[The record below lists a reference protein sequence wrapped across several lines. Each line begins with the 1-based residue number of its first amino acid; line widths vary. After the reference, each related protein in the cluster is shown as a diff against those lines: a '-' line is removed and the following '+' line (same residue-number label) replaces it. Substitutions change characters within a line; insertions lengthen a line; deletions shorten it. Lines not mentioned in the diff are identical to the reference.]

1 MKHAILEDGH
11 QSVFI
16 GILNNSH
23 KMGWMAIHHI
33 HLWNLTMSPKFG
45 TKYIFVYTYIYIPSP
60 LIIPHMSYH
69 IPLIKIH
76 HITKSTEDA
85 YRRMNFILFH
95 IYIYISLCHYISLIL
110 YRYVYIHIHRYTY
123 T

>member
-23 KMGWMAIHHI
+23 NMGWMAIHHI

-45 TKYIFVYTYIYIPSP
+45 TKYIFVYIYIYLYIYTYI
-60 LIIPHMSYH
+60 
-69 IPLIKIH
+69 
-76 HITKSTEDA
+76 
-85 YRRMNFILFH
+85 H
-95 IYIYISLCHYISLIL
+95 IYIYT
-110 YRYVYIHIHRYTY
+110 YIHIIHTIHSIHRTLAYIHNLY
-123 T
+123 IAERLLV

>member
-23 KMGWMAIHHI
+23 NMGWMAIHHI

-45 TKYIFVYTYIYIPSP
+45 TKYIFVYIYIFIYIYIPSP
-60 LIIPHMSYH
+60 LLIPHMSYH
-69 IPLIKIH
+69 IPLIKNH

-85 YRRMNFILFH
+85 YRRINFILFH
-95 IYIYISLCHYISLIL
+95 YIYIFHYMSLYFINF
-110 YRYVYIHIHRYTY
+110 V
-123 T
+123 